1 MLRKRCS
8 ASRSSRAGKMKTSRK
23 LLRYAAPKLLKTNKV
38 STTIAG
44 STTSGPIPAT
54 RLRHVMSAILIE
66 ADGKTIPFLPLSMTS
81 KMHSMTPAQMTIP
94 GEMTGVAM
102 TMDSQTGVVAS
113 TMSTKLVNLIGNRT
127 TSLAISTTASPTT
140 SCTMRCVR
148 LSGMLSMVT
157 TL

>member
-1 MLRKRCS
+1 
-8 ASRSSRAGKMKTSRK
+8 MKTSRK

-66 ADGKTIPFLPLSMTS
+66 AFGKTISLKTTVSLTISMTS
-81 KMHSMTPAQMTIP
+81 KTHSMTIP
-94 GEMTGVAM
+94 GMMMTIPGVAM

-140 SCTMRCVR
+140 SCTVRCVR